1 MIVNMCEINRKKNHF
16 RSPVGKCYSK
26 CNFYSH
32 TAAQNFSTKCFMVD
46 VREFIKL
53 VCSCAICH
61 TCASVEIP
69 YGIQKKCCCTGSLAQ
84 VRALTRDGTLDK
96 VNGNLVPRTRCL
108 VLEALLAT
116 LRTREKY
123 LFLSYSEPFCFII
136 MQTAM
141 LQQF

>member
-1 MIVNMCEINRKKNHF
+1 MTVNMCEINRKKNHF
-16 RSPVGKCYSK
+16 WSPVCKCYSK
-26 CNFYSH
+26 CNFIVQSYSRVEC
-32 TAAQNFSTKCFMVD
+32 STKCVMVD

-96 VNGNLVPRTRCL
+96 VNGNLVPRTHCL

-123 LFLSYSEPFCFII
+123 LFLSCSVPFCLI

-141 LQQF
+141 LQ